1 MSSCPEVYTTEAGLK
16 KLASYLRSP
25 NGVKVR
31 SAIEHEKRVEYFKG
45 KQSSINV

>member
-1 MSSCPEVYTTEAGLK
+1 MSCPDIYNTEAGLK

-31 SAIEHEKRVEYFKG
+31 SAILIDLEKRVEYFKG
-45 KQSSINV
+45 YF